1 MLYYDSIKM
10 KSKNLKKCWMEKVL
24 KLRQVQQKSI
34 LMLKMSALGM
44 RDFRLIF
51 PRSLNRIRM
60 ELQAEYDAQVAE
72 LKESWSAESQQQ
84 SVSAN
89 HQPDKSVA
97 NQNATQIATERVV
110 EKFEV
115 KMLVGGEQA
124 RGFNLIFKSY

>member
-1 MLYYDSIKM
+1 
-10 KSKNLKKCWMEKVL
+10 MEKVL

-44 RDFRLIF
+44 RDFRIILSRF
-51 PRSLNRIRM
+51 LNRIRM

-89 HQPDKSVA
+89 HQQDKSVA
-97 NQNATQIATERVV
+97 NQNTTQLATERVV

-115 KMLVGGEQA
+115 KMLVGGEQV
-124 RGFNLIFKSY
+124 RGFNLIFKILEKSRIKNPQKVK